1 MLPIKKEATRE
12 ALSWQEIPESLAGTQ
27 RDPLQTLCKTRL
39 YNHEKLE
46 QNDLTTQEYYKKTRN
61 FTRNRE
67 LPRNL
72 YSLNP
77 ASFLAIESVFNSLI
91 TEVMFFTT
99 TDSSLLRWLYFII
112 GLCVIPASSST
123 CTVVS
128 SVVLHMRQGLVVLFL
143 AACFYKILYI

>member
-1 MLPIKKEATRE
+1 MAQK
-12 ALSWQEIPESLAGTQ
+12 IPLFWLKWEFTPYFIHWS
-27 RDPLQTLCKTRL
+27 KTVIF
-39 YNHEKLE
+39 HEKLE

-112 GLCVIPASSST
+112 GLCVTPASSS
-123 CTVVS
+123 TVVS

-143 AACFYKILYI
+143 AACFYKILYIYI